1 MNIFKN
7 QTILITGGTGS
18 WGNELTKQLLILNP
32 KRIIIYSR
40 NEFNQVTM
48 KRKFN
53 NKKLKFHIGDVRDY
67 DSLNQA
73 CKKVDY
79 IFHLAALKHVPV
91 CEQQPDEAIKTNING
106 TQNVIRAAI
115 NNHVKKAIDVSSD
128 KACAPLNSYG
138 MTKAVGEKLIIN
150 ASELVDTTEF
160 MCIRAGNVMG
170 TAGSVI
176 PLFIDQIKKN
186 NKITITDKRMT
197 RYFIS
202 LEEAISLLFTAI
214 NSNVDGSLFVMK
226 MPACKLTDLAKVL
239 VDYYGDN
246 KTEIIET
253 GIRPGE
259 KIDEVLVSKDEV
271 LDTYEYNDT
280 YYLIYPQGKE
290 KLNLKKVQFPEY
302 SSSTYLLNKKEIKIL
317 LDKGGFLK

>member
-290 KLNLKKVQFPEY
+290 KLNFKKVQFPEY

>member
-1 MNIFKN
+1 MNSIFNEAK
-7 QTILITGGTGS
+7 ILITGGTGS
-18 WGNELTKQLLILNP
+18 WGNELTKQLLTFNP
-32 KRIIIYSR
+32 GQIIIYSR

-48 KRKFN
+48 KRRFN
-53 NKKLKFHIGDVRDY
+53 NKKLKFHIGNVRDY
-67 DSLNQA
+67 DSLNRA
-73 CKKVDY
+73 CKGVDY

-91 CEQQPDEAIKTNING
+91 CEQQPNEAIKTNING
-106 TQNVIRAAI
+106 TNNVIRAAI
-115 NNHVKKAIDVSSD
+115 NNQVKRVIDVSTD
-128 KACAPLNSYG
+128 KACSPLNVYG
-138 MTKAVGEKLIIN
+138 MTKAVGEKLITN
-150 ASELVDTTEF
+150 ASQLTDTTDF

-214 NSNVDGSLFVMK
+214 NSNFDGSLFVMK

-239 VDYYGDN
+239 IDYYGDKN
-246 KTEIIET
+246 TEIIET

-259 KIDEVLVSKDEV
+259 KIHEVLVSKDEV
-271 LDTYEYNDT
+271 LQTYEYNDT
-280 YYLIYPQGKE
+280 YYLIYPQNKIE
-290 KLNLKKVQFPEY
+290 LFQKVTFPEY
-302 SSSTYLLNKKEIKIL
+302 SSSTYLMNKKEIQKL
-317 LDKGGFLK
+317 LNKGGFLK